1 MVFKLNLR
9 YILSMGWYY
18 GFSTITRGPSYI
30 VASLSLPLTMLF
42 LVYMLSRGALLPYAI
57 VGGFISM
64 VSSNALSSAGDAAF
78 LRLELKIQDLFVA
91 TTISSSD
98 YMIGIML
105 SYLVFSLPGLFI
117 YAVMGYIYR
126 IFNPISSVVLLFA
139 IICML
144 VATTSI
150 SFIIAGFLTHI
161 RNVWG
166 ITSIL
171 SIVLTIIPPI
181 FYPYTYL
188 PKYAIYL
195 LAISPATPAS
205 VLMQG
210 VIGLQPLQMSMA
222 AILLAETVVY
232 FLLARKFMHWRE
244 K

>member
-1 MVFKLNLR
+1 MFKLNLR
-9 YILSMGWYY
+9 YVIAMGWYY

-57 VGGFISM
+57 IGGFISM
-64 VSSNALSSAGDAAF
+64 ISSNALSSAGDAAF

-91 TTISSSD
+91 SKISSTD

-105 SYLVFSLPGLFI
+105 SYLVFSFPGLLI
-117 YAVMGYIYR
+117 YAIMGYIYR
-126 IFNPISSVVLLFA
+126 IFDPLSA
-139 IICML
+139 IILVFVIICL
-144 VATTSI
+144 IVATTSI
-150 SFIIAGFLTHI
+150 SFIIAGFLSHI

-166 ITSIL
+166 ITAIL

-181 FYPYTYL
+181 FYPYNYL

-195 LAISPATPAS
+195 LAVSPATPAS

-210 VIGLQPLQMSMA
+210 IIGLQPLQLSMA
-222 AILLAETVVY
+222 AILVLETVFY
-232 FLLARKFMHWRE
+232 FLLAKRFMHWRE

>member
-1 MVFKLNLR
+1 
-9 YILSMGWYY
+9 MGWYY

-57 VGGFISM
+57 IGGFISM
-64 VSSNALSSAGDAAF
+64 ISSNALSSAGDAAF

-91 TTISSSD
+91 SKISSTD

-105 SYLVFSLPGLFI
+105 SYLVFSFPGLTI
-117 YAVMGYIYR
+117 YAVLGYIYG
-126 IFNPISSVVLLFA
+126 IFNPISA
-139 IICML
+139 IIL
-144 VATTSI
+144 VLVIICLIVSTTSI
-150 SFIIAGFLTHI
+150 SFIIAGFLSHI

-166 ITSIL
+166 ITAIL

-181 FYPYTYL
+181 FYPYSYL

-210 VIGLQPLQMSMA
+210 IIGLQPLQLSMA
-222 AILLAETVVY
+222 AILAFETVFY
-232 FLLARKFMHWRE
+232 FILAKRFMHWRE